1 MLHRTERSPVQTKI
15 MSYEL
20 NKQLADIE
28 TSIRDAILSG
38 DNFQYQKLLR
48 MKAENLDSQFF
59 AETKNLKSDIENL
72 QSERSFGLSVLA
84 DLNDELR
91 QAADVVLLRR
101 NALYEAEMSYQGV
114 QAKQFY
120 LTTQTEQQRKD
131 IRELKSKLNSH
142 VNSKLNSGD
151 SPTMETLTNETI
163 FS

>member
-1 MLHRTERSPVQTKI
+1 

-59 AETKNLKSDIENL
+59 AETKNLKSEIENL
-72 QSERSFGLSVLA
+72 ETDRSFGLSVLA
-84 DLNDELR
+84 DLTDELT
-91 QAADVVLLRR
+91 QAANVVL
-101 NALYEAEMSYQGV
+101 EARGRLFDSEMAYQAI

-120 LTTQTEQQRKD
+120 LETQTEQQRKD

-151 SPTMETLTNETI
+151 SPTMETLTNESTY
-163 FS
+163 